1 MTLPDWPLLDWIT
14 LSIVGLACLR
24 GLWIGLIREGLS
36 LATVGIA
43 TIVTRL
49 YVAPVSDWL
58 SAQTGGELTG
68 RTGLWIAGVLLVV
81 GTVAVLS
88 VVGRLLR
95 RSAEVVGLGFADR
108 LGGGAL
114 GAAEGAIVASILVVI
129 ALWLVGPSHPST
141 RDARSV
147 ALVSKLRAWRESG
160 EPPSVAAPGP
170 WR

>member
-14 LSIVGLACLR
+14 ASIVGLACLR

-68 RTGLWIAGVLLVV
+68 RTGVWIAGVLLVV
-81 GTVAVLS
+81 ATVTVLS

-129 ALWLVGPSHPST
+129 ALWLVGPNHPST
-141 RDARSV
+141 RDAGSV
-147 ALVSKLRAWRESG
+147 ALVSKIRAWRESG
-160 EPPSVAAPGP
+160 AAPSVAAPGN
-170 WR
+170 W